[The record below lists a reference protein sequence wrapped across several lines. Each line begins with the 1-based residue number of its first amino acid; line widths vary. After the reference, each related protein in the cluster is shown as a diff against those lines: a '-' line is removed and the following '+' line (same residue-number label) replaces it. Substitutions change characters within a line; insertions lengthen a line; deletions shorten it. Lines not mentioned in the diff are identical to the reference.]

1 MIFVTV
7 GTQLAFPRLLEEM
20 DTLAMGIDED
30 VIAQCGPV
38 KGPWNNLTAMRDM
51 PPAEFQKN
59 FEQAR
64 IVVSHAGIGTILSA
78 KNIGK
83 PLIVLPRRHEFGEH
97 RNDHQMATARYV
109 QNLKGVHVAWNADDL
124 KALIEATD
132 LDAAS
137 NEPGKSHADLI
148 ARLKGFIDA

>member
-20 DTLAMGIDED
+20 DALALEIDEPI
-30 VIAQCGPV
+30 VAQCGPV
-38 KGPWNNLTAMRDM
+38 RGVWNNITAKRDM
-51 PPAEFQKN
+51 PPDEFQRN

-64 IVVSHAGIGTILSA
+64 IIVSHAGIGTILSA
-78 KNIGK
+78 KNMGK

-109 QNLKGVHVAWNADDL
+109 QDLEGVYVAWTTAELRPLLERHDL
-124 KALIEATD
+124 QS
-132 LDAAS
+132 AS
-137 NEPGKSHADLI
+137 NDPGPSHTALVS
-148 ARLKGFIDA
+148 RLRDFIDA